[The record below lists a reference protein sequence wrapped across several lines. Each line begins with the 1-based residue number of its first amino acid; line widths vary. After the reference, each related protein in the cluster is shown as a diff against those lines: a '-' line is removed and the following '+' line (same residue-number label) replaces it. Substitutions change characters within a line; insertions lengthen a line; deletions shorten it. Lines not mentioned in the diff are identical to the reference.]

1 MHVNTVSSAPF
12 IEETV
17 LLLLSILGSLVKD
30 YSVLLVYISFFF
42 FFFGTCRFDSY
53 HFVIQF
59 IIFFLKIDLAIQDFK
74 VVSLISVK
82 NAVE

>member
-30 YSVLLVYISFFF
+30 YSVLLVYISFF